1 MPKKRCIEKVAV
13 TQKSGCSAV
22 AGVEILYRAGG
33 NEEGGVER
41 KKEKRKKRKTSKAET
56 IKRLSPMSKY
66 YYFSH
71 SRASSIQKFFSSA
84 NHGGSQYFSVFHSSS
99 TLKSIS

>member
-33 NEEGGVER
+33 NEEGGSGKKKG
-41 KKEKRKKRKTSKAET
+41 KKEKKKD
-56 IKRLSPMSKY
+56 
-66 YYFSH
+66 F
-71 SRASSIQKFFSSA
+71 
-84 NHGGSQYFSVFHSSS
+84 
-99 TLKSIS
+99 